1 MRFQR
6 ATLASRI
13 LLAVLAI
20 VGLTMAA
27 GLALYVSV
35 TRETADRNAEERA
48 AGIATS
54 VADLP
59 LVAQAMTDPGVRAEL
74 RAAADHVVADTG
86 ASYVVVIGADG
97 VRYTHP
103 IAALIGQR
111 VEEPVVALDG
121 KVHTG
126 VDNGSLGRSANA
138 RVPVRNAAGAP
149 IGEVSV
155 GIRESDVSAR
165 VGQVVWPVVFYTAL
179 VLAIGVA
186 ASLILAHAIKRV
198 TFGLE
203 PAEIVGLVQ
212 EREAMLHGI
221 REGVIA
227 FDPDGRVNVLNDE
240 ARRLLDLPAAQ
251 LGQRLP
257 ELVPAGRLRDLLS
270 GAVAGSD
277 MVVVTDNNLLVLN
290 RMPVIVAGRN
300 AGWVVTIRDRTE
312 LEALVRQLDSVEALT
327 TALRAQ
333 EHEYSNRLHV
343 LSVLLGIGEV
353 EEATAYAE
361 EVIGESSLAADVVRS
376 RIGPPVV
383 AALLIAKTTVAAE
396 RDVEVR
402 LTPGSELP
410 AGDLD
415 YTPLLTVL
423 GNLIDNA
430 VDAVSGAAASSHPR
444 GRVTVEL
451 DGSTSDVHLVVSDTG
466 PGIPAD
472 RLDDVFVDGYSTKEP
487 RDGGMRRG
495 VGLALVHRLVRRAG
509 GTITATSPAG
519 ARFEV
524 RLPLWTRAKETVS

>member
-1 MRFQR
+1 MRLPR

-20 VGLTMAA
+20 VGVTMAA

-35 TRETADRNAEERA
+35 TRQTADANVEERA
-48 AGIATS
+48 ANIASS

-59 LVAQAMTDPGVRAEL
+59 LAAQALTDPSARPEL
-74 RAAADHVVADTG
+74 RAAAAHVVADTG
-86 ASYVVVIGADG
+86 AWYVVVIGADG
-97 VRYTHP
+97 TRYTHP

-121 KVHTG
+121 RVHTG
-126 VDNGSLGRSANA
+126 VDNGNLGRSANA
-138 RVPVRNAAGAP
+138 RVPIRNAAGTP

-155 GIRESDVSAR
+155 GIRESDVAAR
-165 VGQVVWPVVFYTAL
+165 VSQVVWPVVFYTAL
-179 VLAIGVA
+179 VLAVGVV
-186 ASLILAHAIKRV
+186 ASLILARTIKRV

-203 PAEIVGLVQ
+203 PAEIVALVQ

-227 FDPDGRVNVLNDE
+227 FDPGGRVNVLNDE
-240 ARRLLDLPAAQ
+240 ARRLLELQTAQ
-251 LGQRLP
+251 LGQRLD

-270 GAVAGSD
+270 GAVEGTD
-277 MVVVTDNNLLVLN
+277 VVVVTDEHLLVLN

-300 AGWVVTIRDRTE
+300 AGCVVTIRDRTE

-361 EVIGESSLAADVVRS
+361 QVIGQSSLAADVVRS
-376 RIGPPVV
+376 RIAPPVV

-402 LTPGSELP
+402 LAPGSELP
-410 AGDLD
+410 VADLD

-430 VDAVSGAAASSHPR
+430 IDAVSGAAAATHPR

-451 DGSTSDVHLVVSDTG
+451 NGRTSQVHLVVSDTG
-466 PGIPAD
+466 PGIPAGK
-472 RLDDVFVDGYSTKEP
+472 LDEVFADGYSTKEP
-487 RDGGMRRG
+487 RAGGMRRG

-509 GTITATSPAG
+509 GTITVASPSG

-524 RLPLWTRAKETVS
+524 QLPLRSRAKETVS

>member
-59 LVAQAMTDPGVRAEL
+59 LVAQAMTDPGVRSEL

-111 VEEPVVALDG
+111 IEEPVVALDG

-138 RVPVRNAAGAP
+138 RVPVRNVAGTP

-165 VGQVVWPVVFYTAL
+165 VSQVVWPVVFYTAL

-270 GAVAGSD
+270 GVVAGSD
-277 MVVVTDNNLLVLN
+277 VVVVTDNNLLVLN
-290 RMPVIVAGRN
+290 RMPVIVAGRS

-361 EVIGESSLAADVVRS
+361 EVIGQSSLAADVVRS
-376 RIGPPVV
+376 RIAPPVV

-402 LTPGSELP
+402 LAPGSELP

-451 DGSTSDVHLVVSDTG
+451 DGSTSEVRLVVSDTG

-472 RLDDVFVDGYSTKEP
+472 RLADVFLDGYSTKEP

-509 GTITATSPAG
+509 GTIAATSPAG

>member
-1 MRFQR
+1 M

-20 VGLTMAA
+20 LGLTMAA

-35 TRETADRNAEERA
+35 TRDTVDANAEERA
-48 AGIATS
+48 ASIATS
-54 VADLP
+54 VADQP
-59 LVAQAMTDPGVRAEL
+59 LVAQAIGDPTVRAEL
-74 RAAADHVVADTG
+74 RAVAARVVADTG

-103 IAALIGQR
+103 IGTLVGQR
-111 VEEPVVALDG
+111 VEEAVVALDG

-138 RVPVRNAAGAP
+138 RVPIRNTAGTP

-165 VGQVVWPVVFYTAL
+165 VSHVVWPVVFYTAL

-186 ASLILAHAIKRV
+186 ASLILARAIKRA

-203 PAEIVGLVQ
+203 PAEIVALVQ

-227 FDPDGRVNVLNDE
+227 FDRGGRVNVLNDE
-240 ARRLLDLPAAQ
+240 ARRLLDLQAAR
-251 LGQRLP
+251 LGQSLE
-257 ELVPAGRLRDLLS
+257 ELVPPGRLRDLLS
-270 GAVAGSD
+270 GAVQGTD
-277 MVVVTDNNLLVLN
+277 VVVVTDNHLLVLN
-290 RMPVIVAGRN
+290 RMPVIVAGRS

-312 LEALVRQLDSVEALT
+312 FEALVRQLDSVEALT

-361 EVIGESSLAADVVRS
+361 EVIGQSSLAADVVRS
-376 RIGPPVV
+376 RIAPPVV

-402 LTPGSELP
+402 LAPGSELP
-410 AGDLD
+410 VADLD

-430 VDAVSGAAASSHPR
+430 IDAMSGVAGPAHPR

-487 RDGGMRRG
+487 RPGGMRRG

-509 GTITATSPAG
+509 GTITVSSPAG

-524 RLPLWTRAKETVS
+524 RLPLRSRTKETVS